1 MKLSTSSNIVF
12 DRPEGP
18 FFHIDRMMRYAKE
31 AGFDTLDISFYDWAL
46 PGSPFLTD
54 EWKKWI
60 DQVAEEKERLGM
72 RFGQSHA
79 YTYNFLSPALTPEE
93 RKHHEELT
101 LRSIEWVPDSV

>member
-18 FFHIDRMMRYAKE
+18 FFHMDRMMRYAKE

-54 EWKKWI
+54 EWKNGLIRWQRKKSAWGCGLDRAMLI
-60 DQVAEEKERLGM
+60 LIISFLRLYAGREK
-72 RFGQSHA
+72 A
-79 YTYNFLSPALTPEE
+79 P
-93 RKHHEELT
+93 
-101 LRSIEWVPDSV
+101 